1 MTKKIRQGGRTRCAS
16 RAAAQKK
23 KAEIEQDW
31 ITGHYDR
38 TRLKYMPR
46 TLGKSA
52 TEISAPDLFGRF
64 TKYQAKDKG
73 LAQSSIVTR
82 YIALQKMLA
91 GALDLQ

>member
-1 MTKKIRQGGRTRCAS
+1 MKVGIQNKE
-16 RAAAQKK
+16 AAAQKK

-52 TEISAPDLFGRF
+52 TEISVPELFVGEAYR
-64 TKYQAKDKG
+64 
-73 LAQSSIVTR
+73 R
-82 YIALQKMLA
+82 
-91 GALDLQ
+91 